1 MSKSTSKKNIVII
14 SVISAVVIA
23 AVVVILVLYF
33 ATDVFAGKEQ
43 PPAECEHVYA
53 ATESEYD
60 RPATYDEEGRQLM
73 VCSLCGKSYVAVV
86 PRLERAPGTDAPDYR
101 SLLDIPY
108 RVEEGSALGEI
119 AAKFFTPGWSF
130 AADEETVVGAVGTS
144 AEYEVVFRSA
154 EEGYEEVNAVVTLTV
169 VSAE

>member
-1 MSKSTSKKNIVII
+1 MSKSTSKKNIVIL
-14 SVISAVVIA
+14 SVISAAVIA
-23 AVVVILVLYF
+23 AVAVILVLYF

-43 PPAECEHVYA
+43 PPAECEHVYV

-73 VCSLCGKSYVAVV
+73 VCSRCGKSYVAVV

-101 SLLDIPY
+101 PLLDIPY
-108 RVEEGSALGEI
+108 RVEEGSTLGEV
-119 AAKFFTPGWSF
+119 AEKFFTSGWSF
-130 AADEETVVGAVGTS
+130 VDEENTPVGAAGAS
-144 AEYEVVFRSA
+144 EMYEVVFRSA

>member
-14 SVISAVVIA
+14 SAISAAVIA
-23 AVVVILVLYF
+23 AVAVILVLYF

-73 VCSLCGKSYVAVV
+73 VCSRCGKSYVAVV

-101 SLLDIPY
+101 PLLDIPY
-108 RVEEGSALGEI
+108 RVEEGSTLGEV
-119 AAKFFTPGWSF
+119 AAKFFTAGWSF
-130 AADEETVVGAVGTS
+130 AADEETLVGEVGTS

>member
-1 MSKSTSKKNIVII
+1 MAKSLSKKNKIIILSAAAVI
-14 SVISAVVIA
+14 VIA
-23 AVVVILVLYF
+23 AVVMLALYF
-33 ATDVFAGKEQ
+33 GTDIFKSADNT
-43 PPAECEHVYA
+43 PAECAHVYVA
-53 ATESEYD
+53 VESVYG

-73 VCSLCGKSYVAVV
+73 VCSRCGKSYVAVI
-86 PRLERAPGTDAPDYR
+86 PRLKRAPGESAPDYIP
-101 SLLDIPY
+101 LLTTPY
-108 RVEEGSALGEI
+108 LVEEGSALGEI

-130 AADEETVVGAVGTS
+130 AADEETVVGTVGTS

>member
-1 MSKSTSKKNIVII
+1 MAKSLSKKNKIIILSAAAVI
-14 SVISAVVIA
+14 VIA
-23 AVVVILVLYF
+23 AVVMLALYF
-33 ATDVFAGKEQ
+33 GTDIFKSADNT
-43 PPAECEHVYA
+43 PAECAHVYVA
-53 ATESEYD
+53 VESVYD

-101 SLLDIPY
+101 TLLDIPY
-108 RVEEGSALGEI
+108 RVKEGSTLGEV
-119 AAKFFTPGWSF
+119 AEEFFTSGWSF

>member
-1 MSKSTSKKNIVII
+1 MSKSTSKKNIVIL

-33 ATDVFAGKEQ
+33 ATDVFAEKEQ
-43 PPAECEHVYA
+43 PPAECEHVYV

-73 VCSLCGKSYVAVV
+73 VCSRCGKSYVAVV

-108 RVEEGSALGEI
+108 RVKEGSTLGEI

>member
-1 MSKSTSKKNIVII
+1 MAKSLSKKNKIIILSAAAVI
-14 SVISAVVIA
+14 VIA
-23 AVVVILVLYF
+23 AVVMLALYF
-33 ATDVFAGKEQ
+33 GTDIFKSADNT
-43 PPAECEHVYA
+43 PAECAHVYVA
-53 ATESEYD
+53 VESVYD

-73 VCSLCGKSYVAVV
+73 VCSWCGKSYVAVI
-86 PRLERAPGTDAPDYR
+86 PRLKRAPGANAPDYIP
-101 SLLDIPY
+101 LLTTPY
-108 RVEEGSALGEI
+108 LVEEGSALGEI

>member
-1 MSKSTSKKNIVII
+1 MAKSLSKKNKIIILSAAAVI
-14 SVISAVVIA
+14 VIA
-23 AVVVILVLYF
+23 AVVMLALYF
-33 ATDVFAGKEQ
+33 GTDIFKSADNT
-43 PPAECEHVYA
+43 PAECAHVYVA
-53 ATESEYD
+53 VESVYD

>member
-1 MSKSTSKKNIVII
+1 MAKSLSKKNKIIILSAAAVI
-14 SVISAVVIA
+14 VIA
-23 AVVVILVLYF
+23 AVVMLALYF
-33 ATDVFAGKEQ
+33 GTDIFKSADNT
-43 PPAECEHVYA
+43 PAECAHVYVA
-53 ATESEYD
+53 VESVYD

-86 PRLERAPGTDAPDYR
+86 PRLERAPGTDAPDYHT
-101 SLLDIPY
+101 LLDILY
-108 RVEEGSALGEI
+108 RVEEGSTLGEV

>member
-1 MSKSTSKKNIVII
+1 MAKSLSKKNIVII
-14 SVISAVVIA
+14 SAISAVVIA
-23 AVVVILVLYF
+23 AVAVILVLYF

-73 VCSLCGKSYVAVV
+73 VCSRCGKSYVAVV

-101 SLLDIPY
+101 PLLDIPY
-108 RVEEGSALGEI
+108 RVEEGSTLGEV
-119 AAKFFTPGWSF
+119 AEKFFTAGWSF
-130 AADEETVVGAVGTS
+130 AADEETLVGAVGTS